1 MNVLFIA
8 AELAPLAKVGGLADV
23 AGALPKALISNTTDI
38 RAVMPKYSTITLP
51 PNAMKLVA
59 EKVPVA
65 FAGTTEY
72 ISIFQTTI
80 PDSQVPL
87 YLIDNPHYLG
97 TGSIYFDE
105 ITGPEKTKH
114 EAERFLFFSRA
125 AVALPAA
132 LAWYPDIIHC
142 QDWHVGMV
150 PLIKDVLGKSDP
162 KLAKAKTLLTIHN
175 LEYQGWYTQETV
187 LNLLGF
193 SIADH
198 PVLANTKDGMLI
210 SLRQGILTAD
220 ALNAVSQAYAE
231 EILTPEYGAKLEGDI
246 ATRRADLSGILNGI
260 DVSIF
265 DPATDPLIT
274 KKFSNNDR
282 AGKIACKAALQKTM
296 GLPPAPEKPLLAIV
310 TRLAQQKGV
319 DLLADIADDIA
330 AMGAQ
335 LIVLGTGLE
344 TLEKLMT
351 DAALRHPES
360 IAVRIGFDNA
370 LAHQIYAGSD
380 AFLMP
385 SRYEPCGLGQMI
397 AMRYGALPIVR
408 ATGGLKDTVHEVRA
422 DGTDGEG
429 FVFTELTADAFRSA
443 IQRAITL
450 YQQPKSWHTVVM
462 HDMELDFSWEASARA
477 YQALYDKL
485 ITTASKPHYANVKK
499 NK

>member
-23 AGALPKALISNTTDI
+23 AGALPKALISDTTNI
-38 RAVMPKYSTITLP
+38 RAVMPKYSSIALP
-51 PNAMKLVA
+51 QSALKLVA
-59 EKVPVA
+59 ENVAVPFEGA
-65 FAGTTEY
+65 IEHITLY
-72 ISIFQTTI
+72 QTVI

-87 YLIDNPHYLG
+87 YLIDHPRYLG

-105 ITGPEKTKH
+105 IAGPEKTKH

-125 AVALPAA
+125 AMALPAA
-132 LAWYPDIIHC
+132 LGWYPDVIHC

-162 KLAKAKTLLTIHN
+162 KLASAKTLLTIHN

-193 SIADH
+193 SVADH
-198 PVLANTKDGMLI
+198 PALANTKDNMLI

-231 EILTPEYGAKLEGDI
+231 EILTPEFGAKLEHDI

-260 DVSIF
+260 DVGVF
-265 DPATDPLIT
+265 NPATDPLISQ
-274 KKFSNNDR
+274 KFSHDNPS
-282 AGKIACKAALQKTM
+282 GKAACKAALQKTM
-296 GLPPAPEKPLLAIV
+296 GLPQDPSKPLLAIV

-319 DLLADIADDIA
+319 DLLAEITDDIA

-335 LIVLGTGLE
+335 LVVLGTGLE
-344 TLEKLMT
+344 RLEKLMT
-351 DAALRHPES
+351 DAATRHPES

-380 AFLMP
+380 CFLMP

-397 AMRYGALPIVR
+397 AMRYGSVPIVR
-408 ATGGLKDTVHEVRA
+408 ATGGLKDTVREVA
-422 DGTDGEG
+422 VDGTGGEG
-429 FVFTELTADAFRSA
+429 FSFTELTADAFRGA
-443 IQRAITL
+443 TQRAVAL
-450 YQQPKSWHTVVM
+450 YQQPKSWHTIVT
-462 HDMELDFSWEASARA
+462 HDMKLDFSWAASARA
-477 YQALYDKL
+477 YQALYNRL
-485 ITTASKPHYANVKK
+485 TSSSK
-499 NK
+499 